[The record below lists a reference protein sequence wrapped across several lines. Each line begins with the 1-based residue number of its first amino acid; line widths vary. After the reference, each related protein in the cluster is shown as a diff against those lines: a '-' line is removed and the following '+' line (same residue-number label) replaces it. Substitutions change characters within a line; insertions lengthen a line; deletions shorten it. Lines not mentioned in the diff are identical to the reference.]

1 MKSSN
6 IEAVF
11 NPRSIAIVGASR
23 EAGRLGYDVL
33 KNLIEGGFQG
43 ELYPVNPKADGDIL
57 GKVAYPNL
65 TAIGA
70 PIDLVVFAVPA
81 ALVAGILREA
91 GALGVR
97 GTIVITAG
105 FKEVGNIAGE
115 EELKAIA
122 KEFNISLVGPNC
134 LGVISLVSNMNASF
148 ANSMPKL
155 GKIGFLSQSGAVCT
169 AVLDSA
175 ESLGVGFSHFVS
187 TGNKAVLDESEL
199 LEYFLHDTNTE
210 VIGMYIEDIAQP
222 QKLAKVLKTARRAG
236 IHKPIV
242 ALKSGRTEVGASASA
257 SHTGALAGKDEAYDA
272 FFAQTGIIRA
282 ERMSEFFDIL
292 RAFDQNPL
300 PKGKNVA
307 IITNAGGPGVLA
319 TDAVVGEGLEAPK
332 LQSATQTAIAPH
344 VPKAASTANPVDL
357 LGDAPALRY
366 KQALEIVGQD
376 DEIDAILVLLTP
388 QTSTEIIKTAEA
400 IITARQNTKK
410 PIVAVFMGGATVKPG
425 VDLLIQNGVTVTAF
439 PEEAARILSTL
450 ATFAENSAT
459 VSDEVFNS
467 ANIDNVKASEL
478 LAKATAG
485 GRTGIPE
492 AEAVGIL
499 SAYGF
504 PTLASVV
511 VKTRAEAEAEVKRI
525 GMPVVM
531 KIVSDDI
538 LHKSDA
544 GGVRLNITP
553 ETAGDEYD
561 ALMEAVKKNR
571 PEAKL
576 DGVLIVEM
584 APRGGTEVI
593 LGIIKD
599 AALGHLIMVGLGGI
613 YVEVLKDVAFG
624 VAPITPQDAKRMI
637 DSLKTRM
644 MFDGVR
650 GGVPLDV
657 EALVDALGRLSQFI
671 TDHPEIIELDMNPLL
686 LLPKGQG
693 ARVLDARIIVEG

>member
-1 MKSSN
+1 MESSN

-11 NPRSIAIVGASR
+11 NPRSIAVIGASR

-33 KNLIEGGFQG
+33 KNLIDGGFAG
-43 ELYPVNPKADGDIL
+43 ELYPINPKAEGEIL
-57 GKVAYPNL
+57 GKVAYPNI
-65 TAIGA
+65 TAVGA

-81 ALVAGILREA
+81 SVVAGILREA
-91 GALGVR
+91 GGLGVR
-97 GTIVITAG
+97 AAIVITAG
-105 FKEVGNIAGE
+105 FKEIGNVAGE

-122 KEFNISLVGPNC
+122 KEYNIALIGPNC
-134 LGVISLVSNMNASF
+134 LGVISAVSNMNASF
-148 ANSMPKL
+148 ANSMPKR

-175 ESLGVGFSHFVS
+175 ETLGVGFSHFVS
-187 TGNKAVLDESEL
+187 TGNKAVLDEAEL
-199 LEYFLHDTNTE
+199 LEYFLRDANTE

-222 QKLAKVLKTARRAG
+222 QKLAAILKAMHQAG
-236 IHKPIV
+236 QHKPIV

-272 FFAQTGIIRA
+272 FFTQTGIIRA
-282 ERMSEFFDIL
+282 ERMSEFFDVL

-300 PKGKNVA
+300 PKGRKVA

-319 TDAVVGEGLEAPK
+319 TDAVVGEGLEVPK
-332 LQSATQTAIAPH
+332 LCTATQEAIVPH
-344 VPKAASTANPVDL
+344 VPAAASTANPVDL
-357 LGDAPALRY
+357 LGDAPAERY
-366 KQALEIVGQD
+366 KQALQIVGQD
-376 DEIDAILVLLTP
+376 TEVDALLVLLTP
-388 QTSTEIIKTAEA
+388 QTSTEILKTAEV
-400 IITARQNTKK
+400 ITAVRDTINK
-410 PIVAVFMGGATVKPG
+410 PIVAAFMGGATVKPG
-425 VDLLIQNGVTVTAF
+425 VDLLTQNGVTVTAF
-439 PEEAARILSTL
+439 PEEAAKILATL

-459 VSDEVFNS
+459 VSDEVF
-467 ANIDNVKASEL
+467 ACVNINNVKASAL
-478 LAKATAG
+478 LDKATAG

-492 AEAVGIL
+492 AEAVEIL

-504 PTLASVV
+504 PTLTSVV
-511 VKTRAEAEAEVKRI
+511 VKTRVEAEAEAKRI
-525 GMPVVM
+525 NAPVVM

-553 ETAGDEYD
+553 DIAGDEYD
-561 ALMEAVKKNR
+561 VLMATVKANR

-584 APRGGTEVI
+584 APKGGTEVI
-593 LGIIKD
+593 LGVIKD
-599 AALGHLIMVGLGGI
+599 PALGHLIMVGLGGI

-624 VAPITPQDAKRMI
+624 VAPITPTDARRMI

-644 MFDGVR
+644 LFDGVR
-650 GGVPLDV
+650 GGAPLDR
-657 EALVDALGRLSQFI
+657 EALIDALGRLSQFI
-671 TDHPEIIELDMNPLL
+671 VEHPEVIELDMNPLL

-693 ARVLDARIIVEG
+693 ARVLDARIIVGE